1 MNDVII
7 LILFAVFA
15 TLPFMAGIILLK
27 KRNDSKPLN
36 IDPQYSRD
44 PQYFGQA
51 LRLKLKDL
59 PKAVYKEQLAPD
71 LDRAPTPQIIENK
84 VIGNANLRLEET
96 YFLQGGLL
104 GPRVHAKAICS
115 DDDLSIDEY
124 FNIKQC
130 IDVQGNLTLEAHSN
144 LGTSAV
150 ATGQMNLQPQTQFR
164 RLYGHPIIIHGP
176 PLNIAAPPPSL
187 GDQFMWGRNA
197 LRIPKYQILSHGIV
211 CHGSLYLGQDSIVQ
225 GDVKVYGDLIMYQ
238 GAKIHGNI
246 VVRGS
251 IIMYGENTVCGH
263 IHTEKDLVVGPRSAL
278 GRQDVQLSVY
288 AAGKIALLP
297 EVTIL
302 GYVVADRGGFITEEH
317 PILKTST
324 TNPVALTR

>member
-1 MNDVII
+1 MNDAII
-7 LILFAVFA
+7 LTLFAIFI
-15 TLPFMAGIILLK
+15 TLPFIAGIILLK

-51 LRLKLKDL
+51 LRLKLKKL
-59 PKAVYKEQLAPD
+59 PKAIYKEHLALD
-71 LDRAPTPQIIENK
+71 LDRTSTPQIIENK
-84 VIGNANLRLEET
+84 VLGNANLHLEET

-115 DDDLSIDEY
+115 DADLSIDQY
-124 FNIKQC
+124 FNIKKC

-164 RLYGHPIIIHGP
+164 RLYGHPIVTHGSP
-176 PLNIAAPPPSL
+176 TNSSGPPPSL
-187 GDQFMWGRNA
+187 GDHFMWARNA
-197 LRIPKYQILSHGIV
+197 LRIPKHQILSHGIV
-211 CHGSLYLGQDSIVQ
+211 CHGSLYLGQDSVIQ
-225 GDVKVYGDLIMYQ
+225 GDIKVYGDLMMYQ
-238 GAKIHGNI
+238 GAQIHGNV

-251 IIMYGENTVCGH
+251 IIMYGENTVHGH
-263 IHTEKDLVVGPRSAL
+263 VHTEKDLVIGPRSTL

-288 AAGKIALLP
+288 AAGKITLLP
-297 EVTIL
+297 EVSIL

-324 TNPVALTR
+324 TNTVALTR